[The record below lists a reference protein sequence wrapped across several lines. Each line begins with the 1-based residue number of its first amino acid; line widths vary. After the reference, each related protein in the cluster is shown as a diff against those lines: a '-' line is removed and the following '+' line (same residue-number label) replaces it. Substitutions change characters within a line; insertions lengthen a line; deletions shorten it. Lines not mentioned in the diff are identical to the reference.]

1 MMNAKIPQAVQDCHE
16 CIKWVIPQLDKF
28 PRNRRFTLGERI
40 ESGLLDVL
48 GLLLEA
54 SYSQRNTKI
63 LHKANTQLTLV
74 RHLWRLC
81 FELKVIAK
89 KQYEY
94 GSKLVLNIGSQIG
107 GWQKHASQQ

>member
-1 MMNAKIPQAVQDCHE
+1 MSNRLPQAVQDCHE
-16 CIKWVIPQLDKF
+16 CLKWFIPQLDKF

-48 GLLLEA
+48 SLLLEA
-54 SYSQRNTKI
+54 SYNKRNSK
-63 LHKANTQLTLV
+63 LLQKANTQLTLV

-89 KQYEY
+89 KQYQY
-94 GSKLVLNIGSQIG
+94 GSELVLNIGAQIG
-107 GWQKHASQQ
+107 GWQKHAEQS